1 MNQPLVYIFI
11 GNFEKE
17 TIFISDEVIL
27 NGDDVPLVEE
37 MVEDLLD
44 DNSVESPK
52 LAVNGDNF
60 MDTVMTMNK
69 ALSTDE
75 KLRENIGLKSAQ
87 KKSQNVKKIEN
98 GLGVI
103 AVNEED
109 ILSKKVGSVK
119 EIRAL

>member
-1 MNQPLVYIFI
+1 MFLMGILKKQ
-11 GNFEKE
+11 

-119 EIRAL
+119 ESRAL